1 MGRYIT
7 VFASFVVMLCIG
19 SVYAWSIFA
28 AELTRDYAFSASQAQ
43 LIFGLLI
50 AIFPVTMIFVGQ
62 LGKRIKARYIGHIAG
77 LLFAGGYLIAGASGG
92 SFPIVLAGI
101 GVLGGIA
108 TGFGYWMA
116 LTTSVQC
123 FPEKKGLITG
133 IAAAGF
139 GLGAVFMSEVAEQLL
154 STGRNVLDLMTI
166 VGVGYGLII
175 VVLST
180 FVVQPASDQTG
191 KKTTDV
197 KPAAF
202 LKSPVFQKLFIG
214 IFLGTFAGLL
224 VIGSL
229 KLIGGQADV
238 TTGHL
243 LLGVSVFAV
252 ANFAGRL
259 TWGFLSDYTGASMG
273 IFLALLFQA
282 GAILAFDLV
291 PLTGAVYLVLSFLV
305 GFGFGGNFV
314 LFAKETAQEFGVGN
328 LGIVYPYIFVGYAI
342 AGIAG
347 PFSGGLLFDLTGSY
361 SSAIILASV
370 MSLAGSLLFLLH
382 YLRLRNSA
390 V

>member
-191 KKTTDV
+191 KNATDV